1 MIRLH
6 LACHPPKT
14 TAQMKR
20 VAVINGRPRFFHSAR
35 QQREAHTWAV
45 LLRPHRPRVPMAGP
59 VALSL
64 VLVYPHLRSTPKRDR
79 ERWRPKVSKPDCDNV
94 AKHLIDTLVHMR
106 FIADDQQIAVL
117 QVSKWHG
124 PEDQVGIRLEI
135 QPIAADTGVPIVLPD
150 GPNGLPAGEKE
161 R

>member
-6 LACHPPKT
+6 LPCHPPKT

-20 VAVINGRPRFFHSAR
+20 VVVINGRPRFFHSAR

-79 ERWRPKVSKPDCDNV
+79 GRLRPKVSKPDCDNA
-94 AKHLIDTLVHMR
+94 AKHLIDTLVQMR
-106 FIADDQQIAVL
+106 FLTDDQQIAVL

-135 QPIAADTGVPIVLPD
+135 QPIAAVGLPD
-150 GPNGLPAGEKE
+150 GPNGLRPAWEKE